1 MSHSRQSHTTEY
13 KIETAQRVIDS
24 GHKIAWV
31 ARGLGL
37 NESRLGS

>member
-1 MSHSRQSHTTEY
+1 MSRSRQSHTTEY
-13 KIETAQRVIDS
+13 KVATAQRVIDS
-24 GHKIAWV
+24 GHTIASV